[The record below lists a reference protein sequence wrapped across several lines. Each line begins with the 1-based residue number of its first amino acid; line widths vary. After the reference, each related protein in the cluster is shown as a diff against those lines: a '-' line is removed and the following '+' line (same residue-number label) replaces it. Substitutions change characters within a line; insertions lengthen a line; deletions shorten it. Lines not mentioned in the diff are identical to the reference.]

1 MGVKNLLRTGQ
12 FFGLQYIYQTLTNSD
27 GADPIDYPAIVENPA
42 EFELVA
48 TDAATGKPV
57 YFTKDD
63 MKQDDYRAIMAS
75 CALPVMCRPISFH
88 NETYFDG
95 GLSDSVPIERAFAKG
110 CDRVVVILSK
120 PRSFV
125 KQPEGFP
132 WSGSLVNIK
141 AIGTHKRLLLKQ
153 AQKI

>member
-63 MKQDDYRAIMAS
+63 MKQDDYRASWQAVPCPLCAVRFLSIMRRILMVDYRIPFRSSAR
-75 CALPVMCRPISFH
+75 LPRDV
-88 NETYFDG
+88 TVW
-95 GLSDSVPIERAFAKG
+95 L
-110 CDRVVVILSK
+110 
-120 PRSFV
+120 
-125 KQPEGFP
+125 
-132 WSGSLVNIK
+132 
-141 AIGTHKRLLLKQ
+141 
-153 AQKI
+153 